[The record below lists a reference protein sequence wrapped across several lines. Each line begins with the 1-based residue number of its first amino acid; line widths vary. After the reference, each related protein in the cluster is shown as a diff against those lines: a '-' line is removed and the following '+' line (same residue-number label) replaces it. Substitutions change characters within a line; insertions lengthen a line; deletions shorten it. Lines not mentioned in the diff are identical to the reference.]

1 MFDYRKILIKKNIKK
16 NGFPIFGFTTQNKNE
31 NQILLKLVKKLYI
44 FKLFNI
50 YTMEKNKL
58 NEFEKVYKI
67 NLLTLNLI
75 FIFLHF
81 FFSFIFPL
89 YFRSFVFS
97 LKFSENQT

>member
-1 MFDYRKILIKKNIKK
+1 M
-16 NGFPIFGFTTQNKNE
+16 FGFTTQNKNE

-89 YFRSFVFS
+89 YFLSFVFS

>member
-1 MFDYRKILIKKNIKK
+1 M
-16 NGFPIFGFTTQNKNE
+16 FGFTTQNKNE

-89 YFRSFVFS
+89 YFRSVVFS
-97 LKFSENQT
+97 LKFFKNQT